1 MVSTC
6 VYLQSCNMRAF
17 LPHPAILASCTVTAR
32 QNLGVHKKDLRWDM
46 EEQGLFLVCPPGPDL
61 HSSPNLPLQSQ
72 KKTSENICSNSTEA
86 QTGQRECAGHRE
98 MWSRSSHSPY
108 RPPTNYRNAKE
119 GPSVHHD
126 LGTQREIPGP
136 AAAPGSLLEMPIS
149 AWGLKTVMPTD
160 RQISKRKVPLSQGQR
175 GLAEAPGGQKAE
187 SLPGRCLLHP
197 QAQATTAFQEAHPHR
212 PQVQMPTSP
221 CRDQDH
227 TQAAWTVCSG
237 SLFWSWPPCS
247 L

>member
-149 AWGLKTVMPTD
+149 GTSYNSFPRSASTSSPGPDAHIAL
-160 RQISKRKVPLSQGQR
+160 QGPR
-175 GLAEAPGGQKAE
+175 PHSG
-187 SLPGRCLLHP
+187 CLDS
-197 QAQATTAFQEAHPHR
+197 
-212 PQVQMPTSP
+212 M
-221 CRDQDH
+221 
-227 TQAAWTVCSG
+227 
-237 SLFWSWPPCS
+237 
-247 L
+247 